1 MEKNFDKKLG
11 YVLKKTRKAKKIY
24 QPQIAE
30 KLNVT
35 KMAVSYWENGRNPI
49 SAERLKEYCDA
60 IGVSVQEVF
69 DRMESDHAGI

>member
-1 MEKNFDKKLG
+1 MEKDFNKKLG
-11 YVLKKTRKAKKIY
+11 YVLKKTRKAKRIY

-35 KMAVSYWENGRNPI
+35 KMAVSHWENGRNPI
-49 SAERLKEYCDA
+49 SAERLKQYCDA

-69 DRMESDHAGI
+69 DRMEM